1 MKFYRQNYW
10 SGLPFPSPGNLPDPA
25 IEPGSPTL
33 QAVSFTIWATRNVPS
48 NLVKRTNSLKDTK
61 FKLTEGKIGNLNG
74 LISIKGINNYY
85 LFSTVINYLPK
96 RKQALGVSDEQGN
109 LVCCSPWG
117 CKELDMTEH
126 LNLTEKRK
134 PQGQVNFVKFKE
146 KITLILH
153 ILFKKI
159 ETERTLPNSF
169 YEVSFILI
177 PKLNRDISKN

>member
-1 MKFYRQNYW
+1 MKFHRQNYW
-10 SGLPFPSPGNLPDPA
+10 SGLPFPSPGNLPDPG

-74 LISIKGINNYY
+74 LISIKGINSYY

-109 LVCCSPWG
+109 LVCCSHGVAKSWTWLSNWI
-117 CKELDMTEH
+117 ELKRESPKARLIL
-126 LNLTEKRK
+126 LNLKK
-134 PQGQVNFVKFKE
+134 
-146 KITLILH
+146 KITLIFY